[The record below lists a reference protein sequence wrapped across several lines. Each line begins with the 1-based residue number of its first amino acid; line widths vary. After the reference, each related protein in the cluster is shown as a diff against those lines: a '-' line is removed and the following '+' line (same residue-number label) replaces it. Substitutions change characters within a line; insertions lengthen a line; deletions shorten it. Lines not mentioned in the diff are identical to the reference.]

1 MSKVC
6 KTFVLII
13 SVILTATGICFYS
26 EISISA
32 LEDIS
37 LTVEEINFIETH
49 PVIIVGV
56 DPKFVPFEFIDDEGD
71 YKGIAADHLDL
82 ISELTGLR
90 FEVQRGITWPEA
102 YDRAL
107 SGEIDLLPAV
117 SVTEERKLYFRF
129 SEPYHN
135 FRRVIVTRNN

>member
-6 KTFVLII
+6 KTFVHII
-13 SVILTATGICFYS
+13 SIILTATGICFYS

-37 LTVEEINFIETH
+37 LTVEEINFIKTH

-90 FEVQRGITWPEA
+90 FEVQRGIT
-102 YDRAL
+102 
-107 SGEIDLLPAV
+107 
-117 SVTEERKLYFRF
+117 
-129 SEPYHN
+129 
-135 FRRVIVTRNN
+135 